1 MWAIAVFTT
10 AMSSIS
16 MAVAKQ
22 VTMRVGRLVEVMGW
36 SMRLHAQRVV
46 HRAGDL
52 PSSAGMTVMTAPCA
66 PCGPS
71 QG

>member
-22 VTMRVGRLVEVMGW
+22 VTMRVGRLDEVM
-36 SMRLHAQRVV
+36 
-46 HRAGDL
+46 RAASGCARNV
-52 PSSAGMTVMTAPCA
+52 SSTVKAIWRHPL
-66 PCGPS
+66 G
-71 QG
+71 